1 MRQPVP
7 SSYSFPAWVHGP
19 LTSISLWPFAG
30 PTSGRW
36 VIWLWPEPHS
46 TSSASVAY
54 PTLNSSRAWPE
65 PGPPGARSPP
75 VFSGTR
81 TSPMT
86 GQHNNLEDR
95 MKLHRLGTVLT
106 AINLVL
112 LVLTVSQAR
121 SAAAQ
126 TGTEVLRG
134 HALELVDARGVVR
147 ARLGTKGPDGPIEL
161 DLFDKRGI
169 IRVKL
174 GADEDGSG
182 LVLSEGGTSA
192 SRGYI
197 QIIAKQTGTPDRP
210 TTTSITLRGGDGRER
225 VITPP

>member
-1 MRQPVP
+1 
-7 SSYSFPAWVHGP
+7 
-19 LTSISLWPFAG
+19 
-30 PTSGRW
+30 
-36 VIWLWPEPHS
+36 
-46 TSSASVAY
+46 
-54 PTLNSSRAWPE
+54 
-65 PGPPGARSPP
+65 
-75 VFSGTR
+75 
-81 TSPMT
+81 
-86 GQHNNLEDR
+86 

-197 QIIAKQTGTPDRP
+197 QIIGRRTATPDRP
-210 TTTSITLRGGDGRER
+210 KTTSITLRAADGRER
-225 VITPP
+225 VISPP